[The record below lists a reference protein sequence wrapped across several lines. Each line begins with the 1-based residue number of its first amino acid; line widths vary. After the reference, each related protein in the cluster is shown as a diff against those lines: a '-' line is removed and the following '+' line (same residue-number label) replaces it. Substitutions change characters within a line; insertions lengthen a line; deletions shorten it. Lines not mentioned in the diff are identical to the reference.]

1 MPFIKGQ
8 SGNPEGKKPNKPFLD
23 ALNRAIAQDD
33 AKRVRQAAE
42 QLLDL
47 AASGE
52 QWAVKE
58 LIDRL
63 DGKAV
68 QTVAGDAE
76 NPITHIL
83 YGWKQAQ

>member
-1 MPFIKGQ
+1 MAFVKGQ

-47 AASGE
+47 AAAGE

-63 DGKAV
+63 DGKPAQAIV
-68 QTVAGDAE
+68 GDPD
-76 NPITHIL
+76 NPLNHVF
-83 YGWKQAQ
+83 GWKQNT